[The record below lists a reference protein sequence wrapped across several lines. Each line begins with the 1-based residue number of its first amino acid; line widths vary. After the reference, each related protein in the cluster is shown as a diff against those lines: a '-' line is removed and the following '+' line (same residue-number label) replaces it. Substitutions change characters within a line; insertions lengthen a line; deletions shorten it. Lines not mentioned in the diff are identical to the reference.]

1 MQNRE
6 NELYKRVYRGSAIT
20 SGMYSN
26 PQNKLPSNDIGVI
39 NPNNL
44 DTEIAVLKRG
54 SAGQKGCGYNAS
66 LLAGARLGVLSAFSS
81 ITPTLSVQ
89 GI

>member
-6 NELYKRVYRGSAIT
+6 NELYKRVYRGTAIT
-20 SGMYSN
+20 SGTYSN
-26 PQNKLPSNDIGVI
+26 PQNKLPSNDIGMI
-39 NPNNL
+39 NSNNL

-54 SAGQKGCGYNAS
+54 SAARKGCGYNAS
-66 LLAGARLGVLSAFSS
+66 LLAEVWLRMLSAFSS
-81 ITPTLSVQ
+81 ITPTLSAQ